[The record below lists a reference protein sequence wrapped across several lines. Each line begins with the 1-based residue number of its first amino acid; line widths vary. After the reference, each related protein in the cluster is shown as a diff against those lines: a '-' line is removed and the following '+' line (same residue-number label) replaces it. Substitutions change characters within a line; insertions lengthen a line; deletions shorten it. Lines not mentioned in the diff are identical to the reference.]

1 MSGNS
6 RTFLKDWRKRLLP
19 AVFALI
25 FYGAAVFFFCQIQR
39 EPSVTVFLSGFFPD
53 GDQVEDI
60 LKSMEKTEQQD
71 RGLCFFREGGMET
84 LEDPEYG
91 RSASAMT
98 GEIVGDASLYD
109 WRLAGLLSQD
119 RQGCV
124 LDRVSAVKLFG
135 TEEAEGRWLLFQG
148 KEYQVRKVLPWK
160 QRMFLTASEQSTDT
174 YNRVFVKRR
183 DSEMGKTTEQL
194 LMGYGLSGT
203 AVEGGFLRGTAL
215 MALLLFPAAAGWVLW
230 KTARMEQKKYSFRQG
245 DYWIWTGALLLLAGT
260 GIMILWNTIRIPGDW
275 IPSRWSD
282 FTFWSERFFD
292 AADNIRWFL
301 MLPKTVLQTENI
313 VFCIKSLFFS
323 LGAFFLFIVIQ
334 KKICYTVHSMYFS
347 GEKKKENAV

>member
-39 EPSVTVFLSGFFPD
+39 EPSVTVFLSDFFPD
-53 GDQVEDI
+53 GNQAEDI

-91 RSASAMT
+91 RSTSAMT

-135 TEEAEGRWLLFQG
+135 TEEAEG
-148 KEYQVRKVLPWK
+148 
-160 QRMFLTASEQSTDT
+160 
-174 YNRVFVKRR
+174 
-183 DSEMGKTTEQL
+183 
-194 LMGYGLSGT
+194 
-203 AVEGGFLRGTAL
+203 
-215 MALLLFPAAAGWVLW
+215 
-230 KTARMEQKKYSFRQG
+230 
-245 DYWIWTGALLLLAGT
+245 
-260 GIMILWNTIRIPGDW
+260 
-275 IPSRWSD
+275 
-282 FTFWSERFFD
+282 
-292 AADNIRWFL
+292 
-301 MLPKTVLQTENI
+301 
-313 VFCIKSLFFS
+313 
-323 LGAFFLFIVIQ
+323 
-334 KKICYTVHSMYFS
+334 
-347 GEKKKENAV
+347 

>member
-6 RTFLKDWRKRLLP
+6 RTFLKDWRKRLLS

-39 EPSVTVFLSGFFPD
+39 EPSVTVFLSDFFPD
-53 GDQVEDI
+53 GNQAEDI

-91 RSASAMT
+91 RSTSAMT

-160 QRMFLTASEQSTDT
+160 QRMFLTASKDSTDT
-174 YNRVFVKRR
+174 YDRVFVKRR

-245 DYWIWTGALLLLAGT
+245 DYWIWTGALLLLAVT